1 MLTGKRAYPPT
12 DLQSL
17 QPPVLERLVKT
28 CFAKDPDA
36 RWQSAHDVKVGLE
49 WIGES
54 RATAEAAGTSE
65 RRRIERTAWI
75 VAAGFLGVSLVLAGL
90 YWMARSSRRVQLNV
104 RVTLSAGKGA
114 FGVIPEW
121 VQGVAAGQMDESW
134 INKHG
139 QLDSKGGPWQ
149 NAFPKSRSLAGAKQ
163 V

>member
-1 MLTGKRAYPPT
+1 MPGP
-12 DLQSL
+12 S
-17 QPPVLERLVKT
+17 PVHQLEAAFRGGHDPVDGQEKIGVKASRLV
-28 CFAKDPDA
+28 P
-36 RWQSAHDVKVGLE
+36 
-49 WIGES
+49 
-54 RATAEAAGTSE
+54 
-65 RRRIERTAWI
+65 
-75 VAAGFLGVSLVLAGL
+75 
-90 YWMARSSRRVQLNV
+90 YRVQLNV

-121 VQGVAAGQMDESW
+121 VRGVAAGQMDESW

>member
-1 MLTGKRAYPPT
+1 MPSPLTTQLNASVSPLAGRPAPKELLVDVAQLEGEYYERRPDLSDPNQMVSFGTSGHRGSSLTG
-12 DLQSL
+12 
-17 QPPVLERLVKT
+17 
-28 CFAKDPDA
+28 
-36 RWQSAHDVKVGLE
+36 
-49 WIGES
+49 
-54 RATAEAAGTSE
+54 
-65 RRRIERTAWI
+65 
-75 VAAGFLGVSLVLAGL
+75 
-90 YWMARSSRRVQLNV
+90 VQLNV

-149 NAFPKSRSLAGAKQ
+149 NAFPKSRSLPGAKQ

>member
-1 MLTGKRAYPPT
+1 MNQRPRTTRWRSLKKRCG
-12 DLQSL
+12 
-17 QPPVLERLVKT
+17 RL
-28 CFAKDPDA
+28 
-36 RWQSAHDVKVGLE
+36 
-49 WIGES
+49 I
-54 RATAEAAGTSE
+54 
-65 RRRIERTAWI
+65 I
-75 VAAGFLGVSLVLAGL
+75 VATK
-90 YWMARSSRRVQLNV
+90 SSPHFRTNIQIRILDPTPIPKRVQLNV

-149 NAFPKSRSLAGAKQ
+149 NAFPKSRSLPGAKQ

>member
-1 MLTGKRAYPPT
+1 MKHCTGGSASDT
-12 DLQSL
+12 S
-17 QPPVLERLVKT
+17 VAERESGAIAAL
-28 CFAKDPDA
+28 A
-36 RWQSAHDVKVGLE
+36 RIRERS
-49 WIGES
+49 
-54 RATAEAAGTSE
+54 
-65 RRRIERTAWI
+65 RRRQN
-75 VAAGFLGVSLVLAGL
+75 VSDPCGH
-90 YWMARSSRRVQLNV
+90 RVQLNV

-121 VQGVAAGQMDESW
+121 VRGVAAGQMDESW

>member
-1 MLTGKRAYPPT
+1 MKCSR
-12 DLQSL
+12 DNDI
-17 QPPVLERLVKT
+17 
-28 CFAKDPDA
+28 AKA
-36 RWQSAHDVKVGLE
+36 NS
-49 WIGES
+49 
-54 RATAEAAGTSE
+54 
-65 RRRIERTAWI
+65 
-75 VAAGFLGVSLVLAGL
+75 VAA
-90 YWMARSSRRVQLNV
+90 RRVQLNV

>member
-1 MLTGKRAYPPT
+1 MPGPRAPIP
-12 DLQSL
+12 S
-17 QPPVLERLVKT
+17 RLVRR
-28 CFAKDPDA
+28 A
-36 RWQSAHDVKVGLE
+36 QSN
-49 WIGES
+49 S
-54 RATAEAAGTSE
+54 Y
-65 RRRIERTAWI
+65 RRRSQR
-75 VAAGFLGVSLVLAGL
+75 SRLVQP
-90 YWMARSSRRVQLNV
+90 SEVQSRRSHGLNWVQLNV

-149 NAFPKSRSLAGAKQ
+149 NAFPKSRSLPGAKQ

>member
-1 MLTGKRAYPPT
+1 MRTT
-12 DLQSL
+12 
-17 QPPVLERLVKT
+17 
-28 CFAKDPDA
+28 
-36 RWQSAHDVKVGLE
+36 
-49 WIGES
+49 I
-54 RATAEAAGTSE
+54 TAQLFL
-65 RRRIERTAWI
+65 RR
-75 VAAGFLGVSLVLAGL
+75 SLVTVNKRG
-90 YWMARSSRRVQLNV
+90 RVQLNV

-149 NAFPKSRSLAGAKQ
+149 NAFPKSRSLPGAKQ

>member
-1 MLTGKRAYPPT
+1 MSETAIHVDGVYQKAVHYPSQVQVNTRNPAT
-12 DLQSL
+12 LVRPLPEWGNIIQY
-17 QPPVLERLVKT
+17 QP
-28 CFAKDPDA
+28 
-36 RWQSAHDVKVGLE
+36 VG
-49 WIGES
+49 
-54 RATAEAAGTSE
+54 RYNYK
-65 RRRIERTAWI
+65 
-75 VAAGFLGVSLVLAGL
+75 GL
-90 YWMARSSRRVQLNV
+90 LWVQLNV

-149 NAFPKSRSLAGAKQ
+149 NAFPKSRSLPGAKQ